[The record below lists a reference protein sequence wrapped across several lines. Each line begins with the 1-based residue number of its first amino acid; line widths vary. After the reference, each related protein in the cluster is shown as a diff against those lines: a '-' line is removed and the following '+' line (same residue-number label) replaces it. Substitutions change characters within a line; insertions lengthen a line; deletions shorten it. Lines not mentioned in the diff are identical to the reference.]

1 MDPVTTR
8 TYSTMAETSSIGPV
22 EAFWRY
28 RTWTVPITIVIGLL
42 AGLFALAA
50 SGTNTATTTLFLTD
64 PRGTPVFRDGSSTP
78 TDLARYA
85 RQRAEFADSA
95 AVHQAVVD
103 AIQAQR
109 DTLSADPE
117 VSEGDLPALETVES
131 VDEAVSTGTTTSADV
146 RIDCTTG
153 SETRALLVC
162 DEVVEAYLTLTAQ
175 DIAERADATIA
186 AFLVERDRLVE
197 QEGGQNK
204 IDQIDLKI
212 AEVRSAAALLGS
224 GVEFVEP
231 AEVEADARILPALQ
245 YTIAAMLFATFGL
258 AIVAWFRAG
267 RQPVVTSSS
276 DATASLDAPLL
287 GEVTESPSQLFT
299 PSDPP
304 GAAYQLLATSLG
316 AVHPDGGV
324 ILVATAVPS
333 SSVAETTARLAVAAA
348 REGRRV
354 LVIDAN
360 LRDRRLSRLFGFEQA
375 IGGLTELLAGLTSID
390 EVHRSIGV
398 GGEATLD
405 LLTGG
410 RSVDDPAGP
419 FRSQAARATLHTLRS
434 RYQLVL
440 VAVPAL
446 LAVADVSALAGE
458 SDGVMMIVE
467 RGTDARDLD
476 IVRQRLEV
484 LRTGLIGV
492 VYDHRSHDHHG
503 S

>member
-1 MDPVTTR
+1 MV
-8 TYSTMAETSSIGPV
+8 ETNSIGPV

-28 RTWTVPITIVIGLL
+28 RAWTVPITIVIGLL
-42 AGLFALAA
+42 AGLFALAT

-64 PRGTPVFRDGSSTP
+64 PRGTPVFRDGSSNP

-85 RQRAEFADSA
+85 RQRAQFADSA
-95 AVHQAVVD
+95 AVHEAVVESI
-103 AIQAQR
+103 AAR
-109 DTLSADPE
+109 RETMAADPD
-117 VSEGDLPALETVES
+117 VSEGDLPAEETVES
-131 VDEAVSTGTTTSADV
+131 IDDAVSTGTTTSADV

-153 SETRALLVC
+153 TEARSLLIC
-162 DEVVEAYLTLTAQ
+162 DEVVAAYLALTAQ
-175 DIAERADATIA
+175 DISDRADALVE
-186 AFLVERDRLVE
+186 AFLLERDRLVE
-197 QEGGQNK
+197 QDGGQGT
-204 IDQIDLKI
+204 IDEIDLKI

-231 AEVEADARILPALQ
+231 AEVQTDARILPALQ

-258 AIVAWFRAG
+258 AILAWFRAG

-287 GEVTESPSQLFT
+287 GEITEPPTHLFT

-316 AVHPDGGV
+316 AVHPAGGV
-324 ILVATAVPS
+324 VLVATAVPS
-333 SSVAETTARLAVAAA
+333 TEAAETTARLAVAAA

-375 IGGLTELLAGLTSID
+375 IGGLTELLAGLASID
-390 EVHRSIGV
+390 DVHRTVGV
-398 GGEATLD
+398 GGQATLD

-410 RSVDDPAGP
+410 RAVDDPAGL

-440 VAVPAL
+440 VAVPPL
-446 LAVADVSALAGE
+446 LAVADGSALASE

-492 VYDHRSHDHHG
+492 VYDHRSHDHG